1 MLAKIITL
9 LLALGVSAS
18 GVAAISTATNHIRQV
33 NTPTHAN
40 GPPVTDRLAMA
51 KQHAAAAAANGL
63 ARAQAAKANGTHDT
77 TGKPSLTGTARAAEA
92 ITAALDKA
100 PVAADDG
107 LNRALSEVTSHTSG
121 APASL
126 PAPATNHPTPPPHP

>member
-9 LLALGVSAS
+9 LPALGVSAA
-18 GVAAISTATNHIRQV
+18 GVAAISTATNHIGQV

-77 TGKPSLTGTARAAEA
+77 TGKPLVPGQHVPRRRS
-92 ITAALDKA
+92 
-100 PVAADDG
+100 
-107 LNRALSEVTSHTSG
+107 
-121 APASL
+121 
-126 PAPATNHPTPPPHP
+126 PPPWTRRPSPPTTV